1 MEKPAVI
8 IRQANIDDK
17 ENLFKFYSKVYGE
30 LGQYKYPLRWEWLY
44 LNNPYLDHKRIPIW
58 IALINN
64 KIVGH
69 TGAMIVPCYIKGEY
83 KLGGWSVD
91 TIVTKE
97 ARGYGIGKRLQEAN
111 QAFNPIFMS
120 LSYSVINL
128 KIKTKLGALASKEF
142 NLYRKINRL
151 STNLLFGSL
160 KTKLIQSFGDFFGYS
175 IWCILFY
182 SGFLFLLKSLIQFY
196 FKKKITQKE
205 DYSNLDFKPINGEFD
220 EKATVLWNNIK
231 NNVDFQVVRDA
242 KYLNWKF
249 VEQPLVDFKKF
260 YIYDNNEL
268 QSILV
273 LRLSKHPEPKIGAIS
288 EIISRDYSVENI
300 EKIISFA
307 MDFFHKHQMETVM
320 CLSSNSVL
328 NEVMC
333 SFGFI
338 VTKTERMMAFFKND
352 EFSQREFTNA
362 NINFTLG
369 DHDLDQYPRARTL
382 TFFELIKIVL
392 KKNDK

>member
-17 ENLFKFYSKVYGE
+17 ENLFKFYAKVYGE

-44 LNNPYLDHKRIPIW
+44 QNNPYLDPKRIPIW

-160 KTKLIQSFGDFFGYS
+160 KTKLIQSLGNALGFT

-182 SGFLFLLKSLIQFY
+182 
-196 FKKKITQKE
+196 
-205 DYSNLDFKPINGEFD
+205 P
-220 EKATVLWNNIK
+220 
-231 NNVDFQVVRDA
+231 
-242 KYLNWKF
+242 
-249 VEQPLVDFKKF
+249 
-260 YIYDNNEL
+260 
-268 QSILV
+268 
-273 LRLSKHPEPKIGAIS
+273 
-288 EIISRDYSVENI
+288 
-300 EKIISFA
+300 
-307 MDFFHKHQMETVM
+307 
-320 CLSSNSVL
+320 
-328 NEVMC
+328 
-333 SFGFI
+333 
-338 VTKTERMMAFFKND
+338 
-352 EFSQREFTNA
+352 
-362 NINFTLG
+362 
-369 DHDLDQYPRARTL
+369 
-382 TFFELIKIVL
+382 
-392 KKNDK
+392 

>member
-1 MEKPAVI
+1 M
-8 IRQANIDDK
+8 
-17 ENLFKFYSKVYGE
+17 
-30 LGQYKYPLRWEWLY
+30 
-44 LNNPYLDHKRIPIW
+44 
-58 IALINN
+58 
-64 KIVGH
+64 
-69 TGAMIVPCYIKGEY
+69 
-83 KLGGWSVD
+83 
-91 TIVTKE
+91 
-97 ARGYGIGKRLQEAN
+97 
-111 QAFNPIFMS
+111 
-120 LSYSVINL
+120 
-128 KIKTKLGALASKEF
+128 
-142 NLYRKINRL
+142 
-151 STNLLFGSL
+151 
-160 KTKLIQSFGDFFGYS
+160 
-175 IWCILFY
+175 
-182 SGFLFLLKSLIQFY
+182 
-196 FKKKITQKE
+196 
-205 DYSNLDFKPINGEFD
+205 DFKPINGEFD

-352 EFSQREFTNA
+352 EFFQSFDA
-362 NINFTLG
+362 G
-369 DHDLDQYPRARTL
+369 
-382 TFFELIKIVL
+382 
-392 KKNDK
+392 